1 MFRAEAGKHTEESEG
16 REKAETMGGQEGEK
30 RGDWESL
37 RQSRKR
43 LRPQGV
49 ETPVSGMKG
58 EAPC

>member
-37 RQSRKR
+37 RQEQREI
-43 LRPQGV
+43 
-49 ETPVSGMKG
+49 ETCVGHEG
-58 EAPC
+58 